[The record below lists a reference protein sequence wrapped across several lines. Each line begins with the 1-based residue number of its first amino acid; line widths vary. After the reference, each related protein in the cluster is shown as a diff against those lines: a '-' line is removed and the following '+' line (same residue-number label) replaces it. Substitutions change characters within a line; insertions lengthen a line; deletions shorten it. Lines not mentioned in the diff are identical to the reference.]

1 MLGIALDLGRP
12 PHMAFDQN
20 RHGAYAAERNRA
32 GEEQRTARDDV
43 LGLTDVGDDGFGGCL
58 VQAPTPASASDALI
72 NLRKLRRPF
81 GSFHSEA

>member
-1 MLGIALDLGRP
+1 MLGIALNLGRS

-20 RHGAYAAERNRA
+20 RHCRAAERNRA
-32 GEEQRTARDDV
+32 REVERPPRNDV
-43 LGLTDVGDDGFGGCL
+43 FGLTDVGDDGFGGCL
-58 VQAPTPASASDALI
+58 VQAPTPANAREALI